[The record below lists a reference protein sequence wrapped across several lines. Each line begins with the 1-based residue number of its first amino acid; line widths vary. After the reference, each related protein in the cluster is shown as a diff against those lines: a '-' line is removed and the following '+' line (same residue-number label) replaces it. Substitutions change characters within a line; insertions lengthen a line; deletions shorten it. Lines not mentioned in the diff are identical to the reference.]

1 MTEKYKIGIIGL
13 GYVGFPLAFHFE
25 KLFKILITHRRS
37 FCLQKNT
44 MLSATT
50 LKKAV
55 SMKSTKA

>member
-13 GYVGFPLAFHFE
+13 GYVGFPLAC
-25 KLFKILITHRRS
+25 LFA
-37 FCLQKNT
+37 KNT